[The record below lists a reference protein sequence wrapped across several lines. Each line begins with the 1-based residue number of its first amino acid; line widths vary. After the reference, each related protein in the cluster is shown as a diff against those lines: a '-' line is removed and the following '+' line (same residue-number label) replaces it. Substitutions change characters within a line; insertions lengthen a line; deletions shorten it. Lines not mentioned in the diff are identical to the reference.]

1 MIYIQFFQ
9 YSYYTITIEF
19 LSPQE
24 IPYLLLHHTKWRN
37 LVPNNIILEHLIY
50 LTKSTTLDLIKY
62 QTLSILTE
70 RRRSKIKSIENNL
83 YNYNSIKEIHFPM
96 NQLLA
101 TNQSS
106 SSRLLDFTY
115 PINLTKYSTE
125 ILTLTSSWWNTSPNV
140 ERDDN
145 YT

>member
-70 RRRSKIKSIENNL
+70 RRWSKIKSIENNL
-83 YNYNSIKEIHFPM
+83 YNYNSI
-96 NQLLA
+96 L
-101 TNQSS
+101 
-106 SSRLLDFTY
+106 
-115 PINLTKYSTE
+115 
-125 ILTLTSSWWNTSPNV
+125 
-140 ERDDN
+140 
-145 YT
+145 